1 MCCKQLSHQASQRKP
16 KWVTAVQ
23 AVESVKITTLA
34 DNVVYHS
41 ELLGQWGFSAHL
53 EIRDSHGEKHVV
65 IFDTGGMRSAL
76 LYNIKALKLDLS
88 RLECIVLSHGH
99 SDHTSATVELIRKA
113 GRNVKVVVHPNIF
126 CPRFE
131 VEKGKKRHYGIPKG
145 ERREDI
151 VKAGGELIETT
162 RPLEV
167 LPGVSTSG
175 EIQRVMPFEK
185 ITLKGM
191 AIINGKQVKDRVP
204 EDQAFFVNLKKRG
217 ILVVSGCAHAGI
229 INTLQ
234 SASDVTKTKL
244 YGFVGGTHLI
254 RPKEPRLTETLRKL
268 SAFDLKLISPAHCTG
283 HKSIAAMNQAFPESF
298 VLNFAGRVID
308 TAKKVKDPVL

>member
-1 MCCKQLSHQASQRKP
+1 
-16 KWVTAVQ
+16 VQ

-41 ELLGQWGFSAHL
+41 ELLGQFGFSAHL
-53 EIRDSHGEKHVV
+53 EIRDGHGEKHMVV
-65 IFDTGGMRSAL
+65 FDTGGMRGAL

-99 SDHTSATVELIRKA
+99 SDHTSATVELNRKA

-162 RPLEV
+162 RPFEI

-175 EIQRVMPFEK
+175 EIQRVTPFEK
-185 ITLKGM
+185 ITWKGK
-191 AIINGKQVKDRVP
+191 AIIDGKQVKDRVP
-204 EDQAFFVNLKKRG
+204 EDQALFINLKKRG

-234 SASDVTKTKL
+234 CASDVTKTKL
-244 YGFVGGTHLI
+244 CGFVGGTHLI
-254 RPKEPRLTETLRKL
+254 RPKEPRLTETLKKL
-268 SAFDLKLISPAHCTG
+268 REFDLKLISPAHCTG
-283 HKSIAAMNQAFPESF
+283 HKSIAAMNQAFPEAF
-298 VLNFAGRVID
+298 VLNFTGRVID
-308 TAKKVKDPVL
+308 TAKKIKDPVL

>member
-88 RLECIVLSHGH
+88 RLECIFLSHGH
-99 SDHTSATVELIRKA
+99 CDHTSATVELIRKA
-113 GRNVKVVVHPNIF
+113 GRNVKVVVHPSIF
-126 CPRFE
+126 YPRFGI
-131 VEKGKKRHYGIPKG
+131 EKGKKQHYGIPKG

-151 VKAGGELIETT
+151 VKARGELVETT
-162 RPLEV
+162 RPVEI

-175 EIQRVMPFEK
+175 EIRRVTPFEK
-185 ITLKGM
+185 ITWKGR
-191 AIINGKQVKDRVP
+191 ALIDGKQVIDRVP
-204 EDQAFFVNLKKRG
+204 EDQALFINLKKRG
-217 ILVVSGCAHAGI
+217 VLVVSGCAHAGI

-234 SASDVTKTKL
+234 CASDVTKTKL

-254 RPKEPRLTETLRKL
+254 RPKEPRLTQTLKELRD
-268 SAFDLKLISPAHCTG
+268 FDLKLISPAHCTG
-283 HKSIAAMNQAFPESF
+283 HKSIAAINQTFPEAF
-298 VLNFAGRVID
+298 VLNYAGRVID
-308 TAKKVKDPVL
+308 TAKKIKNPVL